1 MISACAA
8 GNPERMN
15 RIRWAALSE
24 SERAWLGSLLG
35 TPGFNVTCEIQQ
47 WWRETRLRDLVR
59 LTLQALGPEQSARV
73 IREYFRTHPCD
84 SLFFL
89 PESLSFLEYV
99 EAVTDHPG
107 LLAIIRFE
115 KKYLRAIEANEPF
128 EVDAEEVWRIWQ
140 AQFEPNGSAM
150 FSAE

>member
-8 GNPERMN
+8 GNPEKLDC
-15 RIRWAALSE
+15 ICWEALSE
-24 SERAWLGSLLG
+24 SERAWLGSVLG

-59 LTLQALGPEQSARV
+59 LTLQALGPEQAALV

-89 PESLSFLEYV
+89 PESLAFLDYV
-99 EAVTDHPG
+99 EAATDHPG
-107 LLAIIRFE
+107 LLAIVRFE
-115 KKYLRAIEANEPF
+115 RKYLRAIEANEAF
-128 EVDAEEVWRIWQ
+128 NIDAEEVLQLWQ
-140 AQFEPNGSAM
+140 AQFEPKDSVISSAG
-150 FSAE
+150 